1 MTFVLGARRT
11 ARAGP
16 SWRTTALLV
25 NIPEA
30 VGAIAMLAITLVL
43 FAGVVWRYFFVD
55 PLTWSDEISRL
66 LFVWLAFIGAA
77 IGVKRGSHSAVVVF
91 EARMPRRWQRAL
103 MLFTLAVMTVMAGV
117 LVYTG
122 IRETI
127 ANIAQAM
134 PVTRISRGW
143 QYVAVPISGGLML
156 FYLVGLTRRAWR
168 GELRPAL
175 LAPDGE

>member
-1 MTFVLGARRT
+1 M
-11 ARAGP
+11 
-16 SWRTTALLV
+16 TALLA
-25 NIPEA
+25 NLPETI
-30 VGAIAMLAITLVL
+30 GAIAMLAITLVL

-55 PLTWSDEISRL
+55 PLTWSDEVSRL

-77 IGVKRGSHSAVVVF
+77 VGVKRGSHSAVVVF

-103 MLFTLAVMTVMAGV
+103 MLFTLTVMAVMAGV

-122 IRETI
+122 IRETV
-127 ANIAQAM
+127 ANIGQAM

-156 FYLVGLTRRAWR
+156 IYLVALTRRAWR
-168 GELRPAL
+168 GELRPAVHAL
-175 LAPDGE
+175 DGE